1 MDPCRDASSDSTIGI
16 LNAEETEDSMDWQYR
31 LKPSYLLNNSNCL
44 ISYLIALSE
53 SLERRGIK
61 DWAIWTQKMPLF
73 YTMASTDELV
83 MSSLLTLSAC
93 LWATVEQKKEIQQ
106 IVFYFRCC
114 AIRELQIAVSKFSKD
129 NCDTI
134 LAATVLLLWASN
146 ERSSWITFWDG
157 LQSALNSMPQAW
169 KQESE
174 LAKFLESNHYFQ
186 TLDLPSCS
194 SYQFYNKDLSDLTH
208 TIVILQYIRGRIRHI
223 DKYYNP
229 VNKLVNFLEGS
240 HDEIHFLSPDQ
251 VFERVHSMREWLFWL
266 PPTILQEGTG
276 DTLGLAIL
284 AHFFAAGL
292 VLYSLYPEAGCHD
305 LGQLAVSPIEEIY
318 STVYTRSTRTP
329 QDRDVQ
335 LAMSLVEWPRY
346 IANQHSSHVIESV
359 KVPISYSLFPWQT
372 HYINY
377 SGMKQV
383 SMNCIS
389 EPPQAHYPEQSEV

>member
-1 MDPCRDASSDSTIGI
+1 MEHDGSLSRWYGQICQYCAVCGVSYPAEDTAIVRYESASSDSTIGI

-146 ERSSWITFWDG
+146 ERSSWIIFWDG
-157 LQSALNSMPQAW
+157 LQSVLNSMPQVW
-169 KQESE
+169 KQDSE
-174 LAKFLESNHYFQ
+174 LVKFLESKQYFQ

-194 SYQFYNKDLSDLTH
+194 SYQGPNKDLPNLTH
-208 TIVILQYIRGRIRHI
+208 TIMILQHIRGRIWHI

-229 VNKLVNFLEGS
+229 VSKLVNFLEATY
-240 HDEIHFLSPDQ
+240 DEIDFLSPDQ
-251 VFERVHSMREWLFWL
+251 AFQRVHSMREWLFWL
-266 PPTILQEGTG
+266 PPTILREGTG

-305 LGQLAVSPIEEIY
+305 LGQLAVSPIEDIY
-318 STVYTRSTRTP
+318 CTVSARSTRTP

-335 LAMSLVEWPRY
+335 LAMSLMEWPRN
-346 IANQHSSHVIESV
+346 IVNQYSSHVIESA
-359 KVPISYSLFPWQT
+359 KVPI
-372 HYINY
+372 
-377 SGMKQV
+377 
-383 SMNCIS
+383 
-389 EPPQAHYPEQSEV
+389 